1 MAVDTLANLVEA
13 VRAEAGHA
21 LTPAQGLNSENTLK
35 KLIIRTE
42 KELWTA
48 FTWPTLIIRAQVNVQ
63 KDQYRVGYAAQMP
76 YDQIRQAYWCPTG
89 SGHFVKL
96 DYGLPEDFIHPDG
109 TNSTSSPTVQV
120 WEDDGAD
127 DTLFRVWPTP
137 TVDGVIRFK
146 GMRPLNRMINDD
158 DLCTLDPTLISLR
171 VAGELLMRAK
181 AEDAEIKMQGFQRH
195 LQKLLANKVSDKHK
209 VSTFGTTRGTQAA
222 FHRLRPYIEYI
233 P

>member
-21 LTPAQGLNSENTLK
+21 LTPAQGLNSEATLK

-63 KDQYRVGYAAQMP
+63 KDQYRVAYDAKMP
-76 YDQIRQAYWCPTG
+76 FDQIRQAYWCPK
-89 SGHFVKL
+89 SSDHFVKL
-96 DYGLPEDFIHPDG
+96 DYGLPEDCIKSSG
-109 TNSTSSPTVQV
+109 LNSTSSQTVQL

-127 DTLFRVWPTP
+127 DTLFRIWPTP
-137 TVDGVIRFK
+137 TIDGVIRFK
-146 GMRPLNRMINDD
+146 GMRPLNRMVNDD
-158 DLCTLDPTLISLR
+158 DLCTLDPTLIALR

-209 VSTFGTTRGTQAA
+209 ISTFGSMRGYRSHQNRSQRFTV
-222 FHRLRPYIEYI
+222 
-233 P
+233 

>member
-1 MAVDTLANLVEA
+1 MAVDTLTNLVDA

-21 LTPAQGLNSENTLK
+21 LSPAQGLNSEATLK

-48 FTWPTLIIRAQVNVQ
+48 FTWPTLIIRAQIPVQ
-63 KDQYRVGYAAQMP
+63 KDQYRIAYDAKMP
-76 YDQIRQAYWCPTG
+76 FDQVREAYWCAAGTD
-89 SGHFVKL
+89 HFIRM
-96 DYGLPEDFIHPDG
+96 DYGFSEDCIKADG
-109 TNSTSSPTVQV
+109 TNSTVSPTVEL

-137 TVDGVIRFK
+137 ASAGFIRFR
-146 GMRPLNRMINDD
+146 GMRPLNRMVNDD

-171 VAGELLMRAK
+171 VAAELLTRAK
-181 AEDAEIKMQGFQRH
+181 AEDAQTKMQSFQRH

-209 VSTFGTTRGTQAA
+209 ISTFGSMSGRHSPFTRS
-222 FHRLRPYIEYI
+222 HRFIV
-233 P
+233 